1 MAKHELQTVTNADP
15 QEITAGDVTHIS
27 VQNRSRSMGQDLM
40 LFASVD
46 GVAPAEGAASVI
58 LPPGQ
63 MFVNEALVDL
73 FPGVSGA
80 NRVFAQSEYGK
91 LTALVSHA

>member
-27 VQNRSRSMGQDLM
+27 VQNQDRGRIL
-40 LFASVD
+40 LLYPSVD
-46 GVAPAEGAASVI
+46 GVAPVEGAASI
-58 LPPGQ
+58 QLPPGQ

-73 FPGVSGA
+73 FPGVSGV
-80 NRVFAQSEYGK
+80 NRVFGQAPSGK
-91 LTALVSHA
+91 VVALVSHA